1 MPQTQVPT
9 KRQLEI
15 LNFIRNCVRDNGF
28 PPTLQELCR
37 EFGFSSTNA
46 ATNVLRALERK
57 GHIRR
62 SFKGASR
69 GIILAEP
76 LTAPAARQTAAKNLV
91 IIAEKSSGGALEVF
105 MQPQGQIAADA
116 AMFGLNDKAFAARV
130 GDFAMKSDG
139 IFKNDVVIALRD
151 AVPAEGDVVV
161 ALVGG
166 AVIVREW
173 RSGAKFPE
181 LRASVRTFP
190 TFPANEVNPILGV
203 VVGVIRSFRRE
214 EP

>member
-1 MPQTQVPT
+1 MRTQEPT
-9 KRQLEI
+9 KRQLEV
-15 LNFIRNCVRDNGF
+15 LNFLRKFVRDNGF
-28 PPTLQELCR
+28 PPTLHELCR

-57 GHIRR
+57 GQIRR

-76 LTAPAARQTAAKNLV
+76 LVAAPTRQTFVKNLV
-91 IIAEKSSGGALEVF
+91 IIAEKTSGEALEVF
-105 MQPQGQIAADA
+105 MQPQGQIAVDA

-130 GDFAMKSDG
+130 GDFAMKSAG
-139 IFKNDVVIALRD
+139 IFKDDIVIAARE
-151 AVPAEGDVVV
+151 ATPTEGDIVV

-166 AVIVREW
+166 TVIVREW

-190 TFPANEVNPILGV
+190 TFPAIDVNPILGV
-203 VVGVIRSFRRE
+203 VVGVVRSFRRA

>member
-1 MPQTQVPT
+1 MRSQEPT
-9 KRQLEI
+9 KRQLEV
-15 LNFIRNCVRDNGF
+15 LNYIRRCVRDNGF
-28 PPTLQELCR
+28 PPTLHELCR

-46 ATNVLRALERK
+46 ASNVLRALERK
-57 GHIRR
+57 GQIRR

-69 GIILAEP
+69 GIMLSEP
-76 LTAPAARQTAAKNLV
+76 LAAPAARQTAAKNLV
-91 IIAEKSSGGALEVF
+91 IIADKTSGDALEVF
-105 MQPQGQIAADA
+105 LQPQGQIAVDG

-130 GDFAMKSDG
+130 HDFAMKTDG
-139 IFKNDVVIALRD
+139 IFKGDIVIAVRD
-151 AVPAEGDVVV
+151 AIPAEGDIVV

-166 AVIVREW
+166 TVIVREW

-203 VVGVIRSFRRE
+203 VVGVVRPLRRAE
-214 EP
+214 L